1 MLKKVLLGL
10 TLLLTLTTPAL
21 AKKGQLTFTQM
32 DLNKNGAVE
41 LKEMQTMISQRMKKV
56 DKDNNKII
64 TVQEV
69 LNMMPIYVRPMAR
82 GKVTEFLKKQD
93 LNKNGQTH
101 LSEMQT
107 LAQRKF
113 KAHDKNKDGKLSK
126 VEFKAMQKTR

>member
-1 MLKKVLLGL
+1 MFKKLLAGFACLFVL
-10 TLLLTLTTPAL
+10 TSPAF
-21 AKKGQLTFTQM
+21 AKKGQLTFEQM
-32 DLNKNGAVE
+32 DINKNGAVT

-56 DKDNNKII
+56 DKDHNKII

-82 GKVTEFLKKQD
+82 GKVTEYLKTQD

-101 LSEMQT
+101 LSEMKT

-113 KAHDKNKDGKLSK
+113 NTHDKNKDGKLSK
-126 VEFKAMQKTR
+126 TEFKAMQKTR